1 MTQKMLLK
9 HWNDLAKNRYGNKE
23 ANMKMFTRKGML
35 QEMVDAMN
43 DLKSFDFNTTD
54 NAMKVVNMEDKLLVH
69 LELAGYKKNDVSVML
84 LRGEEFEI
92 KASNSFGVKKKSLS
106 INNDGM
112 DLDNISASMQDGLLT
127 IEIPYKSK
135 AKKVTRSIEIK

>member
-1 MTQKMLLK
+1 
-9 HWNDLAKNRYGNKE
+9 
-23 ANMKMFTRKGML
+23 MKMFTRKGML